1 MKQENNL
8 VLFIL
13 LELCLL
19 SIHFQVFS
27 IIELHAECEKVF
39 RKNECNYYVSESFRN
54 ACEKKDFSSL
64 IEWQKLCKKNW
75 QLEYIGWG
83 EAIDF
88 LNNENLFSEKTKLM
102 YGKWIGTLCEGE
114 VYCRKVIPGE
124 NYEK

>member
-39 RKNECNYYVSESFRN
+39 RKNECNYYVFLQQYGEFN
-54 ACEKKDFSSL
+54 VYPIEKNKDYFVVKG
-64 IEWQKLCKKNW
+64 EPYQKF
-75 QLEYIGWG
+75 
-83 EAIDF
+83 DF
-88 LNNENLFSEKTKLM
+88 EIKCRQ
-102 YGKWIGTLCEGE
+102 IGTDNMRLNRIGDKIESE
-114 VYCRKVIPGE
+114 D
-124 NYEK
+124 